1 MVQLRN
7 RFNGSAAG
15 LHRLL
20 YFLGLDPAPGSKCKT
35 IIWGWLCFM
44 VMSQAGLFVFLVRS
58 APHLKG
64 FLINL
69 PATLPLF
76 DRSIRLF
83 SVSFIHLI
91 LLLKLGGILDSMCR
105 QLNLVDL
112 ELHQPNLSK
121 VRKVSIAGVIWTLF
135 VCNSQ
140 TIFSMYVES
149 FERKKESFFPFLETI
164 QQFIRI
170 ESYMILDVSVVIF
183 SASGQLLVTFYQQ
196 LVHHCY

>member
-1 MVQLRN
+1 MVTSTEAVMVELRN

-15 LHRLL
+15 LYRLL
-20 YFLGLDPAPGSKCKT
+20 YFLGLDPATGSKCKT
-35 IIWGWLCFM
+35 RIWGWLCFL

-69 PATLPLF
+69 PATLPLL

-105 QLNLVDL
+105 QLDLVDL
-112 ELHQPNLSK
+112 ELHQPNLLQ
-121 VRKVSIAGVIWTLF
+121 VRKVSIAGVFWTLF
-135 VCNSQ
+135 V
-140 TIFSMYVES
+140 
-149 FERKKESFFPFLETI
+149 
-164 QQFIRI
+164 
-170 ESYMILDVSVVIF
+170 VS
-183 SASGQLLVTFYQQ
+183 
-196 LVHHCY
+196 

>member
-1 MVQLRN
+1 MAVVTSTDAVMVQLRN

-20 YFLGLDPAPGSKCKT
+20 YFLGLDPPPGSKCKT
-35 IIWGWLCFM
+35 NIWGWLCFM

-91 LLLKLGGILDSMCR
+91 LLLKLGRILDSMCR
-105 QLNLVDL
+105 QLNSVDL

-121 VRKVSIAGVIWTLF
+121 VRKVSIAGVFWTLF
-135 VCNSQ
+135 V
-140 TIFSMYVES
+140 
-149 FERKKESFFPFLETI
+149 
-164 QQFIRI
+164 
-170 ESYMILDVSVVIF
+170 VS
-183 SASGQLLVTFYQQ
+183 
-196 LVHHCY
+196 

>member
-1 MVQLRN
+1 MAVVTSSDAAMVQLKN
-7 RFNGSAAG
+7 RFNSSAAG

-20 YFLGLDPAPGSKCKT
+20 CFLGLDPAPESKCKT
-35 IIWGWLCFM
+35 NIWGWLCFL

-69 PATLPLF
+69 PATLPLL

-105 QLNLVDL
+105 QLDLVDL
-112 ELHQPNLSK
+112 ELHQPNLLQ
-121 VRKVSIAGVIWTLF
+121 VRKVSIAGVFWTLF
-135 VCNSQ
+135 V
-140 TIFSMYVES
+140 
-149 FERKKESFFPFLETI
+149 
-164 QQFIRI
+164 
-170 ESYMILDVSVVIF
+170 VS
-183 SASGQLLVTFYQQ
+183 
-196 LVHHCY
+196 

>member
-1 MVQLRN
+1 MVASTEAVMVELRN

-15 LHRLL
+15 LYRLL
-20 YFLGLDPAPGSKCKT
+20 YFLGLDPATGSKCKT
-35 IIWGWLCFM
+35 RIWGWLCFL

-69 PATLPLF
+69 PATLPLL

-105 QLNLVDL
+105 QLDLVDL
-112 ELHQPNLSK
+112 ELHQPNLLQ
-121 VRKVSIAGVIWTLF
+121 VRKVSIAGVFWTLF
-135 VCNSQ
+135 V
-140 TIFSMYVES
+140 
-149 FERKKESFFPFLETI
+149 
-164 QQFIRI
+164 
-170 ESYMILDVSVVIF
+170 VS
-183 SASGQLLVTFYQQ
+183 
-196 LVHHCY
+196 